1 MKKLVIK
8 TVVIVLSIIVGVL
21 AITFGILCS
30 TNPKAIAKGFENLGN
45 YSASKYFYEM
55 QYDKTESIDDLLVL
69 IDNAY
74 GHNDKTSLQ
83 SYLGELIS
91 HNKFKKFCAS
101 KNATILSSDMQTE
114 EYYSA
119 FYATVLFENG
129 KVDSAISFCRSYVDV
144 MGYTKFN
151 PFTELI
157 KSKLIVLSPE
167 QKNQIKT
174 ALNDYLISIENDLGT
189 EQKYQQ
195 INKTAQISLINND
208 INKLG

>member
-8 TVVIVLSIIVGVL
+8 TVVIVLSIIVGIL

-45 YSASKYFYEM
+45 YPASKYFYEM
-55 QYDKTESIDDLLVL
+55 QYDKTESIDDLFVL

-91 HNKFKKFCAS
+91 HNKFKEFCTN
-101 KNATILSSDMQTE
+101 KNATISSSDMQTE

-119 FYATVLFENG
+119 FYASVLYDNDEFDG
-129 KVDSAISFCRSYVDV
+129 VLTFCRSYIDV

-157 KSKLIVLSPE
+157 KAKNLSIE
-167 QKNQIKT
+167 QKNQIKK
-174 ALNDYLISIENDLGT
+174 ALNDY
-189 EQKYQQ
+189 
-195 INKTAQISLINND
+195 
-208 INKLG
+208 